1 MLDVYIYIY
10 IRLGFHDVILLP
22 LGPLGTF
29 WDGIW
34 RLALCVKS
42 YTFPTPSIHDRG
54 GAGYVMIKPYPPLKG
69 RRLSTMITKNLIE
82 KQYQGKPVREVL
94 SLVLTLAKDKD
105 QPVTLRTAINEM
117 VILPSMTEGDLDDLK
132 REFDRI
138 IDEEL

>member
-1 MLDVYIYIY
+1 
-10 IRLGFHDVILLP
+10 
-22 LGPLGTF
+22 
-29 WDGIW
+29 
-34 RLALCVKS
+34 
-42 YTFPTPSIHDRG
+42 
-54 GAGYVMIKPYPPLKG
+54 MIKPYPPLKG